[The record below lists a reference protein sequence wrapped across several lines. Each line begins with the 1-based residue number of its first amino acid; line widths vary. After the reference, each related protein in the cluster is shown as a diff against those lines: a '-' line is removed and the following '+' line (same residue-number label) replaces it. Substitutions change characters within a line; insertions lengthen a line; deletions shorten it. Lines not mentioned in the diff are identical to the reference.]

1 MEKKNATI
9 LRRANVQNRIFSG
22 ICVMK
27 LTEMWTNYDN
37 LSLPE
42 GIKRALEYIYKDDTT
57 ECR

>member
-1 MEKKNATI
+1 
-9 LRRANVQNRIFSG
+9 
-22 ICVMK
+22 MK